1 IAIDY
6 DGQGLFPGRAEK
18 IFVQLK
24 SNLDRAV
31 TGTLSLDGH
40 PGISGSGTSTGFT
53 LPARSYTQCE
63 FTLTGT
69 SAGAYLTNL
78 RYEADGLH
86 GSRPAAFRVF
96 GSAALVTST
105 DPMYDEVIIQESAGM
120 KLTHELRGGQLKI
133 KNKSAGHTFRI
144 NMPEPGPP
152 FTSMRRKKLLMKSS

>member
-1 IAIDY
+1 SGDRERCVRSTIILDGVPIMLETGVQVVRPIAIDY

-18 IFVQLK
+18 IVVQLK

-63 FTLTGT
+63 FTLAGNR
-69 SAGAYLTNL
+69 AGACLTNL

-96 GSAALVTST
+96 GS
-105 DPMYDEVIIQESAGM
+105 
-120 KLTHELRGGQLKI
+120 
-133 KNKSAGHTFRI
+133 
-144 NMPEPGPP
+144 
-152 FTSMRRKKLLMKSS
+152 